1 MVTQTQTQ
9 RMGLLHL
16 FYVCVSIITDT
27 MLKLMLMLT
36 QTQTLRVNKALA
48 EIHTALL
55 DAIAIHTLARDG
67 ESEKNSI
74 LFLPS
79 VKKNSFSEAAL
90 IATSNTMIIL
100 N

>member
-1 MVTQTQTQ
+1 
-9 RMGLLHL
+9 MGLLHL

-36 QTQTLRVNKALA
+36 QTPTLRVNKALA

-67 ESEKNSI
+67 ESEKNSVY
-74 LFLPS
+74 FYTVS
-79 VKKNSFSEAAL
+79 QEK
-90 IATSNTMIIL
+90 
-100 N
+100 